1 MDLIRIGELARRS
14 GASIA
19 TLKFYLREG
28 LITPARKSGRTMS
41 WYRPDTVARIHTIR
55 ELQERQFLPLEVIR
69 ETLARDA
76 SAPDDLAAAEAI
88 AKVLARHTGKRSRTR
103 AEVLARGA
111 TAFELD
117 WLGRLG
123 LAVVDADERYRND
136 DLALLSTLGA
146 ARRAGLVAE
155 MLPFE
160 ILGDYVAALRNLV
173 AVELRLFRAGVV
185 GRAKRDDVGRLTTA
199 ATTLSERLVV
209 LLRRKLLLP
218 TLQRMIEEETREA
231 KPPVTPVPDSPR
243 RVRQHR
249 QARRRRPGKQQ

>member
-1 MDLIRIGELARRS
+1 MDLIRIGELALRS
-14 GASIA
+14 GVPIA

-28 LITPARKSGRTMS
+28 LIVPARKSGKTMA
-41 WYRPDTVARIHTIR
+41 WYRPDTVARIATIK

-69 ETLARDA
+69 EALASDA

-88 AKVLARHTGKRSRTR
+88 SKVLSRHTGKRSRTR
-103 AEVLARGA
+103 EQVLARGA
-111 TAFELD
+111 TASELD

-155 MLPFE
+155 MLPFA
-160 ILGDYVAALRNLV
+160 ILGDYLAALRTLV

-185 GRAKRDDVGRLTTA
+185 GRAKHDDIERLTTA

-218 TLQRMIEEETREA
+218 TLRRMIEEETREA
-231 KPPVTPVPDSPR
+231 NPSTPPVAGSR
-243 RVRQHR
+243 RVRQH
-249 QARRRRPGKQQ
+249 QQTRRRRSGKQR